1 MKSNLNIQLPFV
13 NTKFVLS
20 ITSIAFSLLILT
32 VFFSINASLFVGTFL
47 ILSFILG
54 SVSIILSG
62 KDSAMLSENR
72 NMYSEKSIKNHNTG
86 KLLALIAFVVS
97 VVVCIIAIYLFY
109 KYGTLDMDNIK
120 LQQNPTLKI
129 KRG

>member
-1 MKSNLNIQLPFV
+1 MKSNFNTQLPFV

-20 ITSIAFSLLILT
+20 ITSIVFSLLILT

-62 KDSAMLSENR
+62 KDSAMLSENK
-72 NMYSEKSIKNHNTG
+72 NMYSEKSIKNHNIG

>member
-1 MKSNLNIQLPFV
+1 MKSNFNTQLPFV

-20 ITSIAFSLLILT
+20 ITSIVFSLLILT

-72 NMYSEKSIKNHNTG
+72 NMYSEKSIKNHNIG

-109 KYGTLDMDNIK
+109 KYGTLDMDNIQ
-120 LQQNPTLKI
+120 LQQNPSLKI

>member
-109 KYGTLDMDNIK
+109 KYGMFLFK
-120 LQQNPTLKI
+120 LIFT
-129 KRG
+129 

>member
-13 NTKFVLS
+13 NTKIVLS
-20 ITSIAFSLLILT
+20 ATSIVFSLLIFT

-62 KDSAMLSENR
+62 KDTAMLSENR
-72 NMYSEKSIKNHNTG
+72 NMYSEKSVKNHNTG
-86 KLLALIAFVVS
+86 KLLSIIAFVAS
-97 VVVCIIAIYLFY
+97 VIVCAIAIYLFY
-109 KYGTLDMDNIK
+109 KYGTLDLENIK
-120 LQQNPTLKI
+120 LQQDPTLKI
-129 KRG
+129 KRS